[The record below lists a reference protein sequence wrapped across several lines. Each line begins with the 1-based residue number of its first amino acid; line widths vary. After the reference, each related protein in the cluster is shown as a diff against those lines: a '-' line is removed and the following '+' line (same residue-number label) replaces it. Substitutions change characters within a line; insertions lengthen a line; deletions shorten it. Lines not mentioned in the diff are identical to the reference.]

1 MKQSSRETIPVKQKR
16 RSTQASVAASKKGAR
31 TRAKMLAAQKNLADP
46 ASVKVV
52 DQAVKRFSGALGRLG
67 DR

>member
-1 MKQSSRETIPVKQKR
+1 MKQSVPVKPKR

-31 TRAKMLAAQKNLADP
+31 TRAKMLAAQKKLADP
-46 ASVKVV
+46 ESVEVV
-52 DQAVKRFSGALGRLG
+52 DRAVKRFSGALGRLG